1 MSVARHSQE
10 TRSLFHI
17 YSQMRGRGRRLPP
30 PCLELEGCDLM
41 PLLCQLSCYSVWP
54 FCSFRLVLFLLL
66 VPTYRPPPLP
76 PPPTP
81 AAIFCFSK
89 RQARTHAFS
98 KDMHART
105 HFRSSHAFSKDMHGR
120 IFKTHA
126 CTHAF
131 SKNRHTRTH
140 FPNIR
145 THFQETYARA
155 RTLTHALRQREI
167 TR

>member
-17 YSQMRGRGRRLPP
+17 YSQIRGRGRRLPP
-30 PCLELEGCDLM
+30 PCLELEACDLM
-41 PLLCQLSCYSVWP
+41 PLLCQLSCYSLWP

-66 VPTYRPPPLP
+66 VPTYRPPPPPLSP
-76 PPPTP
+76 PPHPP

-105 HFRSSHAFSKDMHGR
+105 HFRRYARTLAR
-120 IFKTHA
+120 IFKRYA
-126 CTHAF
+126 
-131 SKNRHTRTH
+131 
-140 FPNIR
+140 R
-145 THFQETYARA
+145 THFQNTGMHARIF
-155 RTLTHALRQREI
+155 QK
-167 TR
+167 